1 MSEEKKNISDENE
14 RIQLKRKRAQA
25 QRKKRRNRKII
36 MVVMELILLMIVAVC
51 AVLLYG
57 LDKIIVDVDDD
68 WFVTNEQTESSSD
81 NVQTAIE
88 TDGEGN
94 TVVVDIDTGET
105 EADTDIEADEDES
118 YSVSFSDRYTTIVV
132 FGMDGRG
139 EVESYSQGSNSDV
152 IILVSIDNETG
163 EIRMSSVYR
172 DSVMKVYGLGVDYY
186 DKANYAICAYGVP
199 LAVNTL
205 NMNLDLDIDY
215 FICVDWE
222 ASAEL
227 ISALGGVD
235 ITLKSSF
242 WSITNSDG
250 VEVPYFNGLLTEI
263 VENTGIDSA
272 AIPEEYF
279 VDGTVWHADGP
290 QAVAYMR
297 LRYSDSD
304 IYRTQRQREVIDQVI
319 QSAKTMNFA
328 TLLKIW
334 NIVSNSVK
342 MNISESDILGLLQ
355 NINNYYFDSDTGSQ
369 GYPTTYYD
377 GASYPSKSDSD
388 GEHATKWMMVP
399 VNVVENVTEL
409 HEFLY
414 PEEDYTPTD
423 TLYQIAEEIREFGYF
438 DENWEL
444 TID

>member
-1 MSEEKKNISDENE
+1 
-14 RIQLKRKRAQA
+14 
-25 QRKKRRNRKII
+25 
-36 MVVMELILLMIVAVC
+36 
-51 AVLLYG
+51 
-57 LDKIIVDVDDD
+57 
-68 WFVTNEQTESSSD
+68 
-81 NVQTAIE
+81 
-88 TDGEGN
+88 
-94 TVVVDIDTGET
+94 
-105 EADTDIEADEDES
+105 
-118 YSVSFSDRYTTIVV
+118 
-132 FGMDGRG
+132 
-139 EVESYSQGSNSDV
+139 
-152 IILVSIDNETG
+152 
-163 EIRMSSVYR
+163 MSSVYR
-172 DSVMKVYGLGVDYY
+172 DSVMKLYAVGVDYY
-186 DKANYAICAYGVP
+186 DKANYSICAYGVP
-199 LAVNTL
+199 TAVNTL

-235 ITLKSSF
+235 ITLQEAF

-263 VENTGIDSA
+263 VEDTGIDSA
-272 AIPEEYF
+272 AIPQEYF

-297 LRYSDSD
+297 LRYTDSD

-342 MNISESDILGLLQ
+342 MNISESDMLGLLQ
-355 NINNYYFDSDTGSQ
+355 NINSYYFDSETGSQ

-377 GASYPSKSDSD
+377 GADYPTSSSDNST
-388 GEHATKWMMVP
+388 ATKWMMVP
-399 VNVVENVTEL
+399 IDVVANVTEL

-414 PEEDYTPTD
+414 PEEDYTPTS
-423 TLYQIAEEIREFGYF
+423 TLYQIADEIRVFGLF